1 MSSPSFDQLSGA
13 QQPTSQPAKPDARPE
28 TSSATPAVGKPDDRK
43 ALFFKTQDKT
53 LLASFEKSLKTCW
66 KQHIDDWG
74 VQRRAVLREILRA
87 LEYRN
92 GNQHIGW
99 DPLTCSYVG
108 YNDIMRSAGWNAG
121 TEQGKTDYTPQKNV
135 NVIDWGC
142 RVWCSVIGAA
152 IPGIEWWPGDS
163 DSDLDCRAAV
173 TRDRAYKKIASDNV
187 DKDFLEQCLEFLH
200 LTGSYFRYIR
210 WSMDPELT
218 KTHYEDVTEMQ
229 ERQVSPD
236 RFVCPSCGAEVP
248 VEVQQD
254 FHSSVPCPRCGR
266 PLTQANFYPGA
277 RIKMP
282 VVTGQREVPNG
293 QVRWDVYHGLSVQGM
308 PQANTNG
315 GGVIANS
322 PLLELQREI
331 TKGAFRRL
339 YPDNWDLAKQ
349 SSSDSG
355 SGDGELARLARMRT
369 TSPGGFRWGTN
380 SLQKMNT
387 LHSVWFTQDAIMALD
402 DQKEAQKLADC
413 VGDGC
418 VGVFFQDK
426 LIDIQPDVKGKRWTW
441 CGAKKGSGMYPTAPV
456 RLGLDFQDRIN
467 DRVDSCDDYFDR
479 LGNPPIL
486 VNQTV
491 FGESL
496 NGAQLSAG
504 TFMGVAVN
512 NDTGRTLKDNFFQPE
527 FHQDNGVMPWIEA
540 LLKYFQLLMGLT
552 PQTFGGSDKD
562 IKTAAGQEQALKT
575 AMSILWQFWNLVRT
589 EWSQAAN
596 LSVDCFAANATD
608 DEYRVT
614 KSESSSDFENEP
626 IRLAD
631 LDGKADARPEA
642 NQDYPIGFEQ
652 QRELYK
658 EMFAMASGKE
668 PNPLIMEILDTPENR
683 RIAMRYL
690 GPPDMELPE
699 QIFIDKIKADI
710 GRLISEQPVPS
721 RVVDGQS
728 GQVQQV
734 MKPSVEPDKD
744 YFAGKWDL
752 VIGQIVRYG
761 VKNWQELPPGS
772 PADVQLRGYLK
783 LATMYMQMEKLAGV
797 AGPAL
802 LDSGAPG
809 WAGSLGKPSPTG
821 KSAAAGA
828 GQ

>member
-1 MSSPSFDQLSGA
+1 MS
-13 QQPTSQPAKPDARPE
+13 
-28 TSSATPAVGKPDDRK
+28 
-43 ALFFKTQDKT
+43 
-53 LLASFEKSLKTCW
+53 
-66 KQHIDDWG
+66 
-74 VQRRAVLREILRA
+74 
-87 LEYRN
+87 
-92 GNQHIGW
+92 
-99 DPLTCSYVG
+99 
-108 YNDIMRSAGWNAG
+108 
-121 TEQGKTDYTPQKNV
+121 
-135 NVIDWGC
+135 
-142 RVWCSVIGAA
+142 
-152 IPGIEWWPGDS
+152 
-163 DSDLDCRAAV
+163 
-173 TRDRAYKKIASDNV
+173 
-187 DKDFLEQCLEFLH
+187 
-200 LTGSYFRYIR
+200 
-210 WSMDPELT
+210 
-218 KTHYEDVTEMQ
+218 
-229 ERQVSPD
+229 
-236 RFVCPSCGAEVP
+236 
-248 VEVQQD
+248 
-254 FHSSVPCPRCGR
+254 
-266 PLTQANFYPGA
+266 
-277 RIKMP
+277 
-282 VVTGQREVPNG
+282 
-293 QVRWDVYHGLSVQGM
+293 
-308 PQANTNG
+308 
-315 GGVIANS
+315 
-322 PLLELQREI
+322 
-331 TKGAFRRL
+331 
-339 YPDNWDLAKQ
+339 
-349 SSSDSG
+349 
-355 SGDGELARLARMRT
+355 
-369 TSPGGFRWGTN
+369 
-380 SLQKMNT
+380 
-387 LHSVWFTQDAIMALD
+387 
-402 DQKEAQKLADC
+402 
-413 VGDGC
+413 
-418 VGVFFQDK
+418 
-426 LIDIQPDVKGKRWTW
+426 
-441 CGAKKGSGMYPTAPV
+441 
-456 RLGLDFQDRIN
+456 
-467 DRVDSCDDYFDR
+467 
-479 LGNPPIL
+479 
-486 VNQTV
+486 
-491 FGESL
+491 
-496 NGAQLSAG
+496 
-504 TFMGVAVN
+504 
-512 NDTGRTLKDNFFQPE
+512 
-527 FHQDNGVMPWIEA
+527 WIEA

-721 RVVDGQS
+721 QVVDGQS

-821 KSAAAGA
+821 KSAAPGA